1 MGWFYL
7 LGSGGG
13 LEALGCWGFLFA
25 ASSGD
30 GNHLPGQ
37 EDLSPIPG
45 SASPIS
51 HENLAPLLSS
61 ASISGSRGVGGCFA
75 WCCAVLQFGTGSL
88 GSSWDF
94 TLGKWNQCKDPS
106 LCSFI
111 QPKHGLSWELVFRW
125 ASSTKGLCTVMVL
138 FSTLAPPCQILL
150 QWGQPRSGWGWIPVP
165 ARGKQKTTH
174 TSGPLGTQNLAIVA
188 QNPVETQI
196 CPGSCQ
202 QEQPRGPKN
211 RCSTS
216 P

>member
-1 MGWFYL
+1 MAITCQGRKICPPSL
-7 LGSGGG
+7 
-13 LEALGCWGFLFA
+13 C
-25 ASSGD
+25 
-30 GNHLPGQ
+30 LPV
-37 EDLSPIPG
+37 LSPMKICLLFSLLPPYQVLEELVV
-45 SASPIS
+45 AL
-51 HENLAPLLSS
+51 HDAVLSS
-61 ASISGSRGVGGCFA
+61 NS
-75 WCCAVLQFGTGSL
+75 GTGSL

-150 QWGQPRSGWGWIPVP
+150 QWGQPRSGWGWIPLP

-174 TSGPLGTQNLAIVA
+174 TAGPLGTQNLAIVA

-202 QEQPRGPKN
+202 QEQPWRPKN
-211 RCSTS
+211 HCSTS